1 MPKRAGQ
8 TKRRFARLRLEA
20 SVAASPAL
28 WLATAARGQS
38 LASIARADDANGLIG
53 LSLGAGLV
61 IFATITALLHL
72 AGRQRW
78 AKREAELL
86 AETERLRQQSERA
99 RAFLAAETQ
108 FVVVWGGA
116 RGEPDIEGDVSL
128 VIDAPL
134 PRRVLGFGAWL
145 SPEQAQALEANVALL
160 RERGQSF
167 HQDLVSQGGRHLEAE
182 GRAIG
187 SRVVLR
193 VRDVSGDRLELV
205 RLREVQTEQAAQ
217 LDVLRGLLDLS
228 PHPAWTRGA
237 DQKLN
242 WVNAAYVRAVDA
254 RSADDAIRRDLE
266 LLDRNARE
274 AAAQAREKGLAWRQR
289 QHVVFAG
296 ERRLMDV
303 LDAPLSCGAG
313 GMADDLSELETLR
326 ADHARQM
333 ESHIRTLDQL
343 ATGVAIFDR
352 SKKLVFANAA
362 YRQLWSLDPAFLD
375 QRPTDAEILDRLRA
389 ARRLPEQAD
398 FRGWKNA
405 LLGVYHTLE
414 PAPQV
419 WHLPDGRT
427 MRVAFDPNP
436 QGGVTYLFDD
446 VTERFT
452 LESQYNALARVQSE
466 TLDALQEGVAVFG
479 ADGRLKLHNPAFG
492 RIWRLSVAQLSEK
505 PHIDAVTASC
515 KPLLPDD
522 GAWADLCSVV
532 AGLHDARMGF
542 QRRMNRSDGAIVDCA
557 AAPLPDGGTLLTFID
572 VTDGVNVE
580 RALTERNQALLA
592 AEHLRND
599 FVHHVSYELRSPLT
613 NIIGFIQLLG
623 ADSVGPLND
632 KQREYAG
639 YVLQSSAALLAI
651 INDILDLATIDRD
664 ALELQLGEVDIAGA
678 IGEAAAGV
686 QDRLAESQVELSI
699 VAGRDIGKFQA
710 DGKRVRQILFN
721 LLSNAIGFSEA
732 GQTVTL
738 AALRRDNE
746 IVIKVSDHGRGIP
759 PDLLDKVF
767 DRFETHT
774 VNSRHRGVGLGL
786 SIVRAFVE
794 LHGGRVRIDSAPGEG
809 TVVTCLFPL
818 PHAGAGG
825 RPPQNDK
832 LQDSLTQEKSAQET
846 VARQTEAGQI
856 EAREEA

>member
-1 MPKRAGQ
+1 M
-8 TKRRFARLRLEA
+8 TKRGSQTARRMARLRL
-20 SVAASPAL
+20 AASFAVSPAV
-28 WLATAARGQS
+28 LAPGLARGQS
-38 LASIARADDANGLIG
+38 LTALAHIQDPHRLID

-78 AKREAELL
+78 GKREAELL
-86 AETERLRQQSERA
+86 VESEHLRQQAERA

-116 RGEPDIEGDVSL
+116 RGEPDIEGDVTL
-128 VIDAPL
+128 VLDAPL

-145 SPEQAQALEANVALL
+145 PSEQAQVLEANVALL

-167 HQDLVSQGGRHLEAE
+167 RQDLVSQNGRHLEAE

-187 SRVVLR
+187 GRVVMR
-193 VRDVSGDRLELV
+193 VRDVSGERLELV
-205 RLREVQTEQAAQ
+205 RLREVQGQQMAQ
-217 LDVLRGLLDLS
+217 LEILRGLLDLS
-228 PHPAWTRGA
+228 PHPVWTRGV
-237 DQKLN
+237 DQRLN
-242 WVNAAYVRAVDA
+242 WVNQSYARAVDA
-254 RSADDAIRRDLE
+254 RSPQDAVARDLE
-266 LLDRNARE
+266 LLDRQSRE
-274 AAAQAREKGLAWRQR
+274 AAARAREAGGIFRQR
-289 QHVVFAG
+289 QNVVVAG

-303 LDAPLSCGAG
+303 IDAPLPNGAA

-352 SKKLVFANAA
+352 AKKLVFANAA
-362 YRQLWSLDPAFLD
+362 YRQLWSLNQAFLD
-375 QRPTDAEILDRLRA
+375 QKPSDAEILDQLRA

-398 FRGWKNA
+398 YRGWKNA
-405 LLGVYHTLE
+405 LLGLYHTLE
-414 PAPQV
+414 PAAQV

-427 MRVAFDPNP
+427 LRVGFDPNP
-436 QGGVTYLFDD
+436 QGGLTYLFDD

-452 LESQYNALARVQSE
+452 LQSQYNALARVQSE

-479 ADGRLKLHNPAFG
+479 ADGRLKFYNPAFG
-492 RIWRLSVAQLSEK
+492 RMWRLPVAELAAK
-505 PHIDAVTASC
+505 PHIDAVTAAC
-515 KPLLPDD
+515 RPLLPDD
-522 GAWADLCSVV
+522 GAWVDLRSVV

-542 QRRMNRSDGAIVDCA
+542 QRRMARTDGAIIDCA

-623 ADSVGPLND
+623 EDGVGPLNE

-639 YVLQSSAALLAI
+639 YVMQSSAALLAI

-664 ALELQLGEVDIAGA
+664 AMELQLGEVDIERT
-678 IGEAAAGV
+678 IREAAAGV
-686 QDRLAESQVELSI
+686 QDRLAESHVELS
-699 VAGRDIGKFQA
+699 VVTSEGIGSFQA
-710 DGKRVRQILFN
+710 DGKRIRQILFN
-721 LLSNAIGFSEA
+721 LLSNAIGFSEP

-738 AALRRDNE
+738 AALRRDSE

-759 PDLLDKVF
+759 PELLDKVF
-767 DRFETHT
+767 DRFESHT
-774 VNSRHRGVGLGL
+774 INARHRGVGLGL

-794 LHGGRVRIDSAPGEG
+794 LHGGQVRIDSAPGEG

-818 PHAGAGG
+818 PNAGVDG
-825 RPPQNDK
+825 RPPK
-832 LQDSLTQEKSAQET
+832 
-846 VARQTEAGQI
+846 
-856 EAREEA
+856 ARELRREDSRDEA

>member
-1 MPKRAGQ
+1 MSRCC
-8 TKRRFARLRLEA
+8 A
-20 SVAASPAL
+20 S
-28 WLATAARGQS
+28 AARVFTRIS
-38 LASIARADDANGLIG
+38 SARA
-53 LSLGAGLV
+53 
-61 IFATITALLHL
+61 
-72 AGRQRW
+72 
-78 AKREAELL
+78 AE
-86 AETERLRQQSERA
+86 
-99 RAFLAAETQ
+99 
-108 FVVVWGGA
+108 
-116 RGEPDIEGDVSL
+116 
-128 VIDAPL
+128 
-134 PRRVLGFGAWL
+134 
-145 SPEQAQALEANVALL
+145 
-160 RERGQSF
+160 
-167 HQDLVSQGGRHLEAE
+167 HLEAE

-187 SRVVLR
+187 GRVVMR

-205 RLREVQTEQAAQ
+205 RLREVQAEQTTQ
-217 LDVLRGLLDLS
+217 LETLRGLLDLS
-228 PHPAWTRGA
+228 AHPAWTRGA

-242 WVNAAYVRAVDA
+242 WVNASYVRAVDA
-254 RSADDAIRRDLE
+254 KSAEDAIRRNLE

-274 AAAQAREKGLAWRQR
+274 AAALAREKGVVWRQR

-303 LDAPLSCGAG
+303 LDAPLSGGAG
-313 GMADDLSELETLR
+313 GMADDLSELEILR

-362 YRQLWSLDPAFLD
+362 YRHLWSLDPAFLD
-375 QRPTDAEILDRLRA
+375 QRPSDAEILDRLRA

-398 FRGWKNA
+398 FRSWKNA

-427 MRVAFDPNP
+427 LRVAFDPNP

-452 LESQYNALARVQSE
+452 LESQYNALARIQSE

-492 RIWRLSVAQLSEK
+492 RIWRLSLAQLSEK
-505 PHIDAVTASC
+505 PHIDAVTTAC
-515 KPLLPDD
+515 KPIMPDEA
-522 GAWADLCSVV
+522 AWADLRSVV

-542 QRRMNRSDGAIVDCA
+542 QRRMTRTDGAIVDCA

-580 RALTERNQALLA
+580 RALTERNQALLE
-592 AEHLRND
+592 AERLRND

-678 IGEAAAGV
+678 IREAVAGV
-686 QDRLAESQVELSI
+686 QDRLAELQVELSV
-699 VAGRDIGKFQA
+699 VAAKDIGKFQA
-710 DGKRVRQILFN
+710 DGKRIRQILFN
-721 LLSNAIGFSEA
+721 LLSNAIGFSEP

-746 IVIKVSDHGRGIP
+746 IVLKVSDHGRGIP
-759 PDLLDKVF
+759 PELLDKVF

-818 PHAGAGG
+818 PNAGVDG
-825 RPPQNDK
+825 RPPQK
-832 LQDSLTQEKSAQET
+832 QEMREA
-846 VARQTEAGQI
+846 VAGEAV
-856 EAREEA
+856 AREEA

>member
-1 MPKRAGQ
+1 MIRAGFVPTIQ
-8 TKRRFARLRLEA
+8 GDVRSMKKGKETKRRFARLRLA
-20 SVAASPAL
+20 AIAASPSL
-28 WLATAARGQS
+28 LLAGAARGQS
-38 LASIARADDANGLIG
+38 LALAPFENANGLIG
-53 LSLGAGLV
+53 MSLGAGLV
-61 IFATITALLHL
+61 IFSAFTALLHL

-86 AETERLRQQSERA
+86 AEIERLRQQTERA
-99 RAFLAAETQ
+99 RAFLAAESQ
-108 FVVVWGGA
+108 FVIVWGGA
-116 RGEPDIEGDVSL
+116 EVEPDIEGDVSL

-134 PRRVLGFGAWL
+134 PHRVLGFGAWL
-145 SPEQAQALEANVALL
+145 PPDQAQTLEGNVALL

-167 HQDLVSQGGRHLEAE
+167 HQDLISQTGRHLEAD

-187 SRVVLR
+187 SRVVMR

-205 RLREVQTEQAAQ
+205 RLREVQGEQNAQ
-217 LDVLRGLLDLS
+217 LQVLRGLLNLS
-228 PHPAWTRGA
+228 SHPVWTRGA

-242 WVNAAYVRAVDA
+242 WVNTAYVNAVEA
-254 RSADDAIRRDLE
+254 KNPEDAIRRNLE
-266 LLDRNARE
+266 LLDRVARE
-274 AAAQAREKGLAWRQR
+274 AAAAARAKGSVWRQR

-296 ERRLMDV
+296 ERRLTDV
-303 LDAPLSCGAG
+303 LDAALPGGAG
-313 GMADDLSELETLR
+313 GMADDLSELEVLR

-333 ESHIRTLDQL
+333 ESHIRTVDQL

-352 SKKLVFANAA
+352 SKKLVFANTA
-362 YRQLWSLDPAFLD
+362 YRQLWSLDQAFLD
-375 QRPTDAEILDRLRA
+375 QGPSDSEILDRLRA
-389 ARRLPEQAD
+389 ARLLPEQAD
-398 FRGWKNA
+398 YRGWKNA

-427 MRVAFDPNP
+427 LRVGFDLNP

-492 RIWRLSVAQLSEK
+492 RIWRMSPALLSDK
-505 PHIDAVTASC
+505 PHIDAVTAAC
-515 KPLLPDD
+515 APLLPDD
-522 GAWADLCSVV
+522 GAWSDLRSVV
-532 AGLHDARMGF
+532 TGLHDARMGF
-542 QRRMNRSDGAIVDCA
+542 QRRMARTDGAIVDCA

-592 AEHLRND
+592 AEQLRDD

-613 NIIGFIQLLG
+613 NIIGFVQLLG

-639 YVLQSSAALLAI
+639 YVQQSSAALLAI

-664 ALELQLGEVDIAGA
+664 AMELQLGDVDIASS
-678 IGEAAAGV
+678 IREAVAGV
-686 QDRLAESQVELSI
+686 QDRLADSHVELSV
-699 VAGRDIGKFQA
+699 VAPRDIGAFRA

-721 LLSNAIGFSEA
+721 LLSNAIGFSEP

-738 AALRRDNE
+738 QALRRDDE
-746 IVIKVSDHGRGIP
+746 LVIKVSDHGRGIP
-759 PDLLDKVF
+759 PELLDRVF
-767 DRFETHT
+767 ERFETHT
-774 VNSRHRGVGLGL
+774 VKSRHRGVGLGL

-818 PHAGAGG
+818 K
-825 RPPQNDK
+825 RPPQ
-832 LQDSLTQEKSAQET
+832 A
-846 VARQTEAGQI
+846 EAM
-856 EAREEA
+856 RENA